1 MAYLEIEGLE
11 KRFGR
16 TAVLHDV
23 SLSLERGRI
32 LTLIGPSGEGK
43 TTFLRCLNFLDK
55 PDKGVIRL
63 DGRVIFDASVP
74 NPKAQTDVHR
84 AFGFV
89 FQAFHLFPQYTV
101 LQNVTLAPRIVKHV
115 PDEEA
120 KRQGMVLLEKVGLAA
135 WADRYPNTLSGGQ
148 QQRAAIARALAMEPE
163 VLCFDEP
170 TSALDPELTQEVL
183 KVIRLLK
190 DEGRTMIVITHEM
203 AFAQN
208 ASDTVV
214 FLKNGTIGEIG
225 APDELFEHPK
235 TEALRRFLLQPEEG
249 A

>member
-11 KRFGR
+11 KRFGK
-16 TAVLHDV
+16 TTVLHDI

-63 DGRVIFDASVP
+63 DGTIVFDASVP
-74 NPKAQTDVHR
+74 NRRAGSDVHR

-101 LQNVTLAPRIVKHV
+101 LQNVSLAPRIVKRV
-115 PDEEA
+115 PEEEA
-120 KRQGMVLLEKVGLAA
+120 KRQGMALLEKVGLSA
-135 WADRYPNTLSGGQ
+135 WANHYPNQLSGGQ

-203 AFAQN
+203 AFARS

-225 APDELFEHPK
+225 TPQEIFETPK

>member
-1 MAYLEIEGLE
+1 MAYLEIEGLG
-11 KRFGR
+11 KRFGG
-16 TAVLHDV
+16 TEVLHDV
-23 SLSLERGRI
+23 SLSLEKGKI
-32 LTLIGPSGEGK
+32 LTVIGPSGEGK
-43 TTFLRCLNFLDK
+43 TTFLRCLNYLER
-55 PDKGVIRL
+55 PTAGVIRL
-63 DGRVIFDASVP
+63 GGETLIDASTA
-74 NPKAQTDVHR
+74 NRDAEKKVHQ

-101 LQNVTLAPRIVKHV
+101 LQNVMLAPTIVKREPKDAV
-115 PDEEA
+115 
-120 KRQGMVLLEKVGLAA
+120 RQKAMYFLEKVGLKDF
-135 WADRYPNTLSGGQ
+135 ADRYPNTLSGGQ

-190 DEGRTMIVITHEM
+190 DEGRTMIVVTHEM
-203 AFAQN
+203 SFARD

-225 APDELFEHPK
+225 TPEELFGAPK
-235 TEALRRFLLQPEEG
+235 TEALRRFLLQ
-249 A
+249 AD